1 MEIAQLFRALAGGV
15 LMGLANLVPGVS
27 GGTMLLA
34 VGVYAECI
42 EAVAKFTTFRF
53 DRSSILLLSA
63 VAGAGALVIL
73 MLAGT
78 VRDLV
83 IDYRW
88 AMYSLFL
95 GATLGGIPVLWRLIG
110 KPDTRVWIGTIAGLA
125 AMSVTA
131 VLPMSESQAGSPST
145 PLLAVAG
152 FGAFAAMMLP
162 GLSGGYLLVLSGQ
175 YVTILGAV
183 DDVKTGLL
191 SAGSPDWASLLGTFG
206 VLVPFA
212 IGALAAL
219 VGVSNLIRHLLHAQR
234 SATLGVLLGLLAGA
248 VLGLWPFGVDSDGLA
263 LPEPAVAAGALAL
276 VLGGFSVTVCM
287 GRLGARRAGS

>member
-1 MEIAQLFRALAGGV
+1 MEFTQLFRAVVGGV

-34 VGVYAECI
+34 VGIYAECI
-42 EAVAKFTTFRF
+42 DAVAKFTTFRF
-53 DRSSILLLSA
+53 DRDSLFLLST
-63 VAGAGALVIL
+63 VAGAAALIIL
-73 MLAGT
+73 LLAGT

-110 KPDTRVWIGTIAGLA
+110 KPDTRVWIGSLAGIA
-125 AMSVTA
+125 AMGITA
-131 VLPMSESQAGSPST
+131 ALPMSEWQAGSPSV
-145 PLLAVAG
+145 PLLVFAG

-162 GLSGGYLLVLSGQ
+162 GLSGGYLLVVSGQ
-175 YVTILGAV
+175 YVPILGAV
-183 DDVKTGLL
+183 DGVKTGLL
-191 SAGSPDWASLLGTFG
+191 SAGSPDWASLLETAR

-219 VGVSNLIRHLLHAQR
+219 VGVSNLIRHLLRVQR

-248 VLGLWPFGVDSDGLA
+248 VFGLWPFGADTDGLVF
-263 LPEPAVAAGALAL
+263 PRPAMAAGALAL
-276 VLGGFSVTVCM
+276 VAGGFAVTECM
-287 GRLGARRAGS
+287 GRLGARRADS

>member
-1 MEIAQLFRALAGGV
+1 
-15 LMGLANLVPGVS
+15 MGLANLVPGVS

-42 EAVAKFTTFRF
+42 DAVAKVTTFRF
-53 DRSSILLLSA
+53 DRGSVFLLST
-63 VAGAGALVIL
+63 VAGAAALIIL
-73 MLAGT
+73 LLAGT

-110 KPDTRVWIGTIAGLA
+110 KPDTRVWIGALAGLA

-131 VLPMSESQAGSPST
+131 VLPVAESQAGSPSA
-145 PLLAVAG
+145 PLLVFAG

-162 GLSGGYLLVLSGQ
+162 GLSGGYLLVVSGQ

-191 SAGSPDWASLLGTFG
+191 ATGSPDWSSLIGTFR

-219 VGVSNLIRHLLHAQR
+219 VGVSNLIRHLLRAQR

-248 VLGLWPFGVDSDGLA
+248 VFGLWPFGGDSDGLV
-263 LPEPAVAAGALAL
+263 LPQPAMAAWALAL
-276 VLGGFSVTVCM
+276 VMGGFAVTACM
-287 GRLGARRAGS
+287 GRLGARHADS

>member
-1 MEIAQLFRALAGGV
+1 MELAQLFRALTGGV

-34 VGVYAECI
+34 AGVYADCI

-53 DRSSILLLSA
+53 DRDSIFLLSA
-63 VAGAGALVIL
+63 VAGAAASVIL
-73 MLAGT
+73 LLAGT

-95 GATLGGIPVLWRLIG
+95 GATLGGIPVIWRLIG
-110 KPDTRVWIGTIAGLA
+110 KPDTRVWIGAIAGLA
-125 AMSVTA
+125 AMSMTA
-131 VLPMSESQAGSPST
+131 VLPTSASPAGSPSA
-145 PLLAVAG
+145 PLLALAG

-183 DDVKTGLL
+183 DGVKTGLL
-191 SAGSPDWASLLGTFG
+191 SAGSPDWASLIGTFG

-219 VGVSNLIRHLLHAQR
+219 VGVSNLIRYLLRVQR

-248 VLGLWPFGVDSDGLA
+248 VFGLWPFGVDSGGLV
-263 LPEPAVAAGALAL
+263 LPTPAMAAGALAL
-276 VLGGFSVTVCM
+276 VIGGFAITLCM
-287 GRLGARRAGS
+287 GRLGIRHADS

>member
-1 MEIAQLFRALAGGV
+1 
-15 LMGLANLVPGVS
+15 MGLANLVPGVS

-53 DRSSILLLSA
+53 DRYSILLLSA

-73 MLAGT
+73 VLAGS

-110 KPDTRVWIGTIAGLA
+110 KPDTRVWIGAIAGLA
-125 AMSVTA
+125 AMSMTA
-131 VLPMSESQAGSPST
+131 VLPMPESQAGSPSAL
-145 PLLAVAG
+145 LLAFAG
-152 FGAFAAMMLP
+152 FAAFAAMMLP

-191 SAGSPDWASLLGTFG
+191 SAGSPDWASLIGTFE
-206 VLVPFA
+206 VLAPFA
-212 IGALAAL
+212 IGALVAL
-219 VGVSNLIRHLLHAQR
+219 VGVSNLIRHLLCMQR

-263 LPEPAVAAGALAL
+263 LPGLTMAAGALAL
-276 VLGGFSVTVCM
+276 VIGGYAVTVCM
-287 GRLGARRAGS
+287 GRLGTRRADS

>member
-1 MEIAQLFRALAGGV
+1 MELAQLFRALAGGV

-42 EAVAKFTTFRF
+42 DAVAKFTTFRF
-53 DRSSILLLSA
+53 DRDSILLLSA

-73 MLAGT
+73 LLAGT

-95 GATLGGIPVLWRLIG
+95 GATLGGIPVLWRLIS
-110 KPDTRVWIGTIAGLA
+110 KPDTRVWIGAIVGLA
-125 AMSVTA
+125 AMSITA
-131 VLPMSESQAGSPST
+131 ALPMSESQAGSPSA
-145 PLLAVAG
+145 PLLALAG

-183 DDVKTGLL
+183 DGVKTGLL
-191 SAGSPDWASLLGTFG
+191 SAGSPDWAGLIGTFG
-206 VLVPFA
+206 VLLPFA

-219 VGVSNLIRHLLHAQR
+219 VGVSNLIRYLLHVQR
-234 SATLGVLLGLLAGA
+234 SATLGVLLGLLGGA
-248 VLGLWPFGVDSDGLA
+248 VFGLWPFGADSDGLV
-263 LPEPAVAAGALAL
+263 LPSPAMAAGALAL
-276 VLGGFSVTVCM
+276 VIGGFAITLCM
-287 GRLGARRAGS
+287 GRLGTRHADS